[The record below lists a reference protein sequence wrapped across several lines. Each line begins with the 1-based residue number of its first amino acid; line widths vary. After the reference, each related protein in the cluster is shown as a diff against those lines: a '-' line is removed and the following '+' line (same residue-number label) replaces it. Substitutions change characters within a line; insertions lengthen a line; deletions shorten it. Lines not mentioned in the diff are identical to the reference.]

1 MSRPTLKAL
10 CLDWH
15 INQSTSCR
23 DLLVDPL
30 KPFCDIE
37 LVAWDGASIPDNAL
51 DRSSPLIFWQ
61 LPPPPSLDTWE
72 SARIV
77 WVPMW
82 DQARGYDRSWWD
94 AIPKS
99 VRVVSFS
106 EQIRV
111 RAEAAGLRVLNLRY
125 FFDPNAFVPV
135 RWDRDPVLHYW
146 NRTGMAGPSL
156 LRKLCK
162 AIGARE
168 LIFRPDLDP
177 RIDLHAY
184 YELPARLGKTRVRTI
199 SASSREEY
207 LDCTHGANVFLA
219 PRAVEGVGLTL
230 LEAMARGSAVFAFD
244 APTMNE
250 YIDDGRNGILLSS
263 TSAAPR
269 SRLASR
275 FSRLTRRDAETYS
288 RQLSDRQDWASIEA
302 RDPSALGRS
311 ALADHEKGYLG
322 WRESVSSYASFVCD
336 W

>member
-23 DLLVDPL
+23 DLLVNPL

-37 LVAWDGASIPDNAL
+37 LVAWDGASIPDNAF
-51 DRSSPLIFWQ
+51 DGASPLIFWQ
-61 LPPPPSLDTWE
+61 LPSPPSLDTKE
-72 SARIV
+72 RARIV

-111 RAEAAGLRVLNLRY
+111 LNLRY
-125 FFDPNAFVPV
+125 FFDPTAFVPV
-135 RWDRDPVLHYW
+135 TWERDPVLLYW

-168 LIFRPDLDP
+168 LIYRSEIDP
-177 RIDLHAY
+177 RIDPRAY
-184 YELPARLGKTRVRTI
+184 YELPERLGKTRVTTI
-199 SASSREEY
+199 TASSREEY
-207 LDCTHGANVFLA
+207 LDLTRAANVFLA
-219 PRAVEGVGLTL
+219 PRAAEGVGLTF

-250 YIDDGRNGILLSS
+250 YIDDGRNGILLS
-263 TSAAPR
+263 ADPIAPR
-269 SRLASR
+269 SRLTSR
-275 FSRLTRRDAETYS
+275 LSRLTDRSVETYA
-288 RQLSDRQDWASIEA
+288 RQLADRQDWASIEA
-302 RDPSALGRS
+302 RDLAALGCC
-311 ALADHEKGYLG
+311 ALADHEKGYLS
-322 WRESVSSYASFVCD
+322 WRESISSYANFVCD

>member
-1 MSRPTLKAL
+1 MGRPTLKAL

-15 INQSTSCR
+15 ITKSTSCR
-23 DLLVDPL
+23 DLLVNPL

-37 LVAWDGASIPDNAL
+37 LVAWDGASIPDNAFNG
-51 DRSSPLIFWQ
+51 SSPLIFWQ
-61 LPPPPSLDTWE
+61 LPPPPSLDKKE
-72 SARIV
+72 RAGIV
-77 WVPMW
+77 WIPMW

-111 RAEAAGLRVLNLRY
+111 RAETAGLPVLNLRY
-125 FFDPNAFVPV
+125 FFDPNAFAPV
-135 RWDRDPVLHYW
+135 TWDRDPVLLYW

-168 LIFRPDLDP
+168 LIFRSEIDPQIDP
-177 RIDLHAY
+177 RAY
-184 YELPARLGKTRVRTI
+184 YELPERLGTTRVTTI
-199 SASSREEY
+199 SAASRKEY
-207 LDCTHGANVFLA
+207 LELTSAANVFLA
-219 PRAVEGVGLTL
+219 PRAVEGVGLTF

-250 YIDDGRNGILLSS
+250 YIDNGRNGILLSS
-263 TSAAPR
+263 VPAAPR
-269 SRLASR
+269 SRLSSR
-275 FSRLTRRDAETYS
+275 FSSLANRSAEAYAY
-288 RQLSDRQDWASIEA
+288 QLSDRQDWVSIRA
-302 RDPSALGRS
+302 RDLSALGRS
-311 ALADHEKGYLG
+311 ALADHEKGYLN
-322 WRESVSSYASFVCD
+322 WQESISSYAAFVCD